1 MDNLK
6 FKMLSFYSRM
16 LLGIFFILTI
26 ICFGYVIQEY
36 TYDKMYIYY
45 AGELRVI
52 SQRIAKNAGAVVM
65 FGSEQSFSYLQQMT
79 QEFEQTYTI
88 LVDGKRD
95 DNGALVLPPSPEYIQ
110 QHELKTV
117 NEFWQR
123 EKKNVTTLINAK
135 HAIQSDYPIMDVV
148 ANTMNKI
155 ELSMLDI
162 LKQLEKKGTNDA
174 DMYAIG
180 EQLYN
185 ANIILQNM
193 NLVLTSD
200 KETSALQKQMP
211 KITEN
216 FIQRN
221 TELMTRFKGTEIESS
236 LIKIDDE
243 FGIILNR
250 LQDVLYT
257 ADLLYGSTLAYRSIY
272 EDSISFLNAI
282 TELQQAYITASQKR
296 NKILDLAYLFS
307 FITLL
312 LLLLQLYIIYKESKQ
327 LQSEINHLVRELE
340 DLGTGNLTVVATAEE
355 GITKSIAAAINYAIH
370 ALRKL
375 VVTINNTAMRVSEA
389 SLEVKRISDEIAK
402 ASNKQ
407 AQEISRASESVN
419 SLANSIDMVSGNA
432 EQSAKVSQESVLIA
446 HEGAVLVQRNIQGMN
461 RIRKQIL
468 ETEKI
473 IIQLGESM
481 VEVGETV
488 SLIQDVSAQTNILAV
503 NATIQA
509 EEAGEAGR
517 GFSVVADEI
526 QKLAQR
532 SSTATRNIE
541 QLVKSIQHNADKA
554 SQSMQR
560 SIAELVN
567 GVSIAEDSDIALK
580 KIENV
585 SVGLSELIQN
595 ISSSAREQSIVSNN
609 ISKLMT
615 VVEEIARDNAEG
627 TLIASDSSNILV
639 SLVDELYNTV
649 EGFKIPK
656 DYHEY
661 HRIHHKISS
670 APKRESPSSKG

>member
-1 MDNLK
+1 
-6 FKMLSFYSRM
+6 MLSFYSRIF
-16 LLGIFFILTI
+16 LGIFFILTI
-26 ICFGYVIQEY
+26 ICFGYVIQQY
-36 TYDKMYIYY
+36 TFDKMYIYY

-52 SQRIAKNAGAVVM
+52 TQRIAKHAGAVVM
-65 FGSEQSFSYLQQMT
+65 FGSEESFNYLQQMT
-79 QEFEQTYTI
+79 QEFEQTYNI

-110 QHELKTV
+110 QHELRTV
-117 NEFWQR
+117 NEIWQR

-135 HAIQSDYPIMDVV
+135 HAIQSDYPIMNVV
-148 ANTMNKI
+148 SNTMNKI

-162 LKQLEKKGTNDA
+162 LKNLEKKGTNDA

-185 ANIILQNM
+185 ANIILEDM

-200 KETSALQKQMP
+200 KETSAIQKQLP
-211 KITEN
+211 KITES

-243 FGIILNR
+243 FSIILNK
-250 LQDVLYT
+250 LQDVLAT
-257 ADLLYGSTLAYRSIY
+257 SSLLYGSTVAYRTIY
-272 EDSISFLNAI
+272 EDSIPFLNAV
-282 TELQQAYITASQKR
+282 TELQQAYINASQKR
-296 NKILDLAYLFS
+296 NNILELAYIFS

-312 LLLLQLYIIYKESKQ
+312 LLLLQLYIIYKENKQ
-327 LQSEINHLVRELE
+327 LQQEIRNLVRELE
-340 DLGTGNLTVVATAEE
+340 DLGKGNLTVVATAEE
-355 GITKSIAAAINYAIH
+355 GVTKPIAEAINYAIN

-375 VVTINNTAMRVSEA
+375 VVTINNTAMRVADS
-389 SLEVKRISDEIAK
+389 SLEVKRISDEIAN

-407 AQEISRASESVN
+407 AKEISLATDSIN
-419 SLANSIDMVSGNA
+419 SLANSIDIVSGNA
-432 EQSAKVSQESVLIA
+432 ERSANVSQESVLIA

-473 IIQLGESM
+473 IKQLGESS
-481 VEVGETV
+481 VEIGETV

-526 QKLAQR
+526 QKLAER
-532 SSTATRNIE
+532 SSSASRNIV
-541 QLVKSIQHNADKA
+541 QLVKSIQHNTDKA
-554 SQSMQR
+554 SNAMQR

-585 SVGLSELIQN
+585 SIGLSELIQN
-595 ISSSAREQSIVSNN
+595 ISSSAREQSVVSNN
-609 ISKLMT
+609 ISKLMA
-615 VVEEIARDNAEG
+615 VIEDIARNNAEG

-639 SLVDELYNTV
+639 ALVDELYNTV
-649 EGFKIPK
+649 EGFKLPRDEHEFRRNHKNNKKIASPK
-656 DYHEY
+656 KGDTL
-661 HRIHHKISS
+661 HKG
-670 APKRESPSSKG
+670 P